1 MKDNNIMVAVDFGS
15 TSNRALDVAIDLAK
29 RLSAPLDLVNVCPS
43 VPFGAS
49 DADTPYVATARAEL
63 AELAELATA
72 AGVTARTHVRCE
84 NVVFGLLDAI
94 DELSPILVV
103 LGSHGRAG
111 VSRVLMGSISE
122 SVTRRSHVPVVIVPA
137 PERQKIAKLVAWSCR
152 ECGHILVDGESADSC
167 PRCEAYPAHWLS
179 ADIISGPVDTAEP
192 SVGEGAA
199 TGVAA
204 PETQDGPSM
213 FVTSPAGSYD
223 RSTPNAEIRVRRY

>member
-1 MKDNNIMVAVDFGS
+1 MDDNNIMVAVDFGS

-43 VPFGAS
+43 VPFGKS
-49 DADTPYVATARAEL
+49 VDDTPYVATAETEL
-63 AELAELATA
+63 AVLAERAAA

-84 NVVFGLLDAI
+84 NVVFGLLEAI
-94 DELSPILVV
+94 GELKPLLVV

-122 SVTRRSHVPVVIVPA
+122 SVTRRSHVPVLIVPA
-137 PERQKIAKLVAWSCR
+137 PEREKIAKLVAWSCR
-152 ECGHILVDGESADSC
+152 DCGHILVDGESAESC
-167 PRCEAYPAHWLS
+167 PRCDAYPAHWLS
-179 ADIISGPVDTAEP
+179 ATITSDPVDIAEP

-204 PETQDGPSM
+204 PDTQDGPSM
-213 FVTSPAGSYD
+213 FVTSPGGSYD

>member
-1 MKDNNIMVAVDFGS
+1 MDDNNIMVAVDFGS

-43 VPFGAS
+43 VPFGRS
-49 DADTPYVATARAEL
+49 VDDTPYVATAETELTVL
-63 AELAELATA
+63 AERAAA

-84 NVVFGLLDAI
+84 NVVFGLLEAI
-94 DELSPILVV
+94 GELKPLLVV

-122 SVTRRSHVPVVIVPA
+122 SVTRRSHVPVLIVPA
-137 PERQKIAKLVAWSCR
+137 PEREKIAKLVAWSCR
-152 ECGHILVDGESADSC
+152 DCGHILVDGESAESC
-167 PRCEAYPAHWLS
+167 PRCDAYPAHWLS
-179 ADIISGPVDTAEP
+179 ATITSDPVDIAEP

-204 PETQDGPSM
+204 PDTQDGPSM
-213 FVTSPAGSYD
+213 FVTSPGGSYD